1 MRRIFSFWRLFALA
15 VLGLAIY
22 AAATTEAATVARG
35 GPHVARFDVT
45 GVITA
50 DPARD
55 ALLRELAADPSVAA
69 VMIRIDSPGGTVAG
83 SEALYEAIRAV
94 AEAKPVVAQMEEVA
108 ASGGYIA
115 AIAADHIV
123 ARGNTLTGSI
133 GVVKQEV
140 DARGLLD
147 TLGVAI
153 TERRSDVFK
162 ARPSPFSD
170 TPPEVDAWEEELL
183 DDAYQWFRAL
193 VAERRGLAGAEL
205 DDAANGRAFSGRQ
218 ALARGLID
226 EVGGPEA
233 ALDWLAANGVAKD
246 LPVRQAE
253 VERERDSW
261 LGRFL
266 GLDASELALAGT
278 QLKRL
283 TSGPR
288 FYSILQ

>member
-1 MRRIFSFWRLFALA
+1 MRRIFTFWRLFALG

-22 AAATTEAATVARG
+22 AASTTEAAREARG
-35 GPHVARFDVT
+35 GPHVARFDVV

-55 ALLRELAADPSVAA
+55 ALLRELAESDSVAG
-69 VMIRIDSPGGTVAG
+69 VLIRIDSPGGTVAG
-83 SEALYEAIRAV
+83 SEALFEAIRDLA
-94 AEAKPVVAQMEEVA
+94 AAKPVVAQMEEVA

-147 TLGVAI
+147 TLGVEI

-162 ARPSPFSD
+162 ARPSPFSE
-170 TPPEVDAWEEELL
+170 TPAVVDAWEDQLL
-183 DDAYQWFRAL
+183 DDAYQWFRGL
-193 VAERRGLAGAEL
+193 VAERRGLAGEAL

-226 EVGGPEA
+226 EIGGPQE
-233 ALDWLAANGVAKD
+233 ALDWLSGQGVARG

-253 VERERDSW
+253 VERESDSL

-266 GLDASELALAGT
+266 GLDMSEIGVARA
-278 QLKRL
+278 QLRRL

>member
-1 MRRIFSFWRLFALA
+1 MRRIFSFWRLFALG

-22 AAATTEAATVARG
+22 AAATTDAVEAARS
-35 GPHVARFDVT
+35 PHVARFDVT
-45 GVITA
+45 GLITA

-55 ALLRELAADPSVAA
+55 ALLRELAEDAQVAA
-69 VMIRIDSPGGTVAG
+69 LMIRIDSPGGTVAG

-147 TLGVAI
+147 SLGVEI
-153 TERRSDVFK
+153 SERRSDVYK
-162 ARPSPFSD
+162 ARPSPFSE

-183 DDAYQWFRAL
+183 EDAYQWFRGL
-193 VAERRGLAGAEL
+193 VAERRALAGEAL
-205 DDAANGRAFSGRQ
+205 DEAANGRAFSGRQ

-226 EVGGPEA
+226 EIGGPEE
-233 ALDWLAANGVAKD
+233 ALDWLAGRGVPRS

-253 VERERDSW
+253 VERESDSL

-266 GLDASELALAGT
+266 GLDLSDLSLARS
-278 QLKRL
+278 QLNRL
-283 TSGPR
+283 TLGPR
-288 FYSILQ
+288 FYSIAQ

>member
-1 MRRIFSFWRLFALA
+1 MRRIFTFWRLFALA

-22 AAATTEAATVARG
+22 AAASTDAVREARG
-35 GPHVARFDVT
+35 APHVARFDVA
-45 GVITA
+45 GLITA

-55 ALLRELAADPSVAA
+55 ALLRELAEDEAVAA

-83 SEALYEAIRAV
+83 SEALYEAIRTI
-94 AEAKPVVAQMEEVA
+94 AEVKPVVAQMEEVA

-147 TLGVAI
+147 SLGVAI
-153 TERRSDVFK
+153 SERRSDVFK
-162 ARPSPFSD
+162 ARPSPFSE
-170 TPPEVDAWEEELL
+170 TPPEVAAWEEELL

-193 VAERRGLAGAEL
+193 VAERRGLEGPALE
-205 DDAANGRAFSGRQ
+205 DASNGRAFSGRQ
-218 ALARGLID
+218 ALARGLVD
-226 EVGGPEA
+226 EIGGPEA
-233 ALDWLAANGVAKD
+233 ALEWLSANGVARG

-253 VERERDSW
+253 VERERGSL

-266 GLDASELALAGT
+266 GLDPSELRRASA
-278 QLKRL
+278 QFDRL